1 MTRLEYDLTS
11 HGRILKK
18 EKVPSHLKKNLKRNI
33 EVIKSLEKSVMINK
47 DQEGHNQQKT
57 LFYRRDH
64 LILGMRLILMG
75 FYMHVV
81 VFVTR
86 LWTAHSMEEEV
97 LEFEVT
103 QLDAGHVTKLDI
115 SLLIVTH

>member
-1 MTRLEYDLTS
+1 
-11 HGRILKK
+11 
-18 EKVPSHLKKNLKRNI
+18 
-33 EVIKSLEKSVMINK
+33 MINN

-64 LILGMRLILMG
+64 LTLGMRLILMG

-86 LWTAHSMEEEV
+86 LWNAHSMEEEV
-97 LEFEVT
+97 SKFEVT
-103 QLDAGHVTKLDI
+103 QLDVGHVTKLDI
-115 SLLIVTH
+115 LKPTFTH

>member
-1 MTRLEYDLTS
+1 
-11 HGRILKK
+11 
-18 EKVPSHLKKNLKRNI
+18 
-33 EVIKSLEKSVMINK
+33 MINK

-103 QLDAGHVTKLDI
+103 QLDVGHVTKLDI
-115 SLLIVTH
+115 LKPTITH